1 MTKVKPSAL
10 AVTVLSHGR
19 HSFDVA
25 EAAETLGLSRAQT
38 LQALARLLKKGD
50 IVSPARGFY
59 LVVPPEYRTWGG
71 PPGMSFVDSL
81 MTHLGQPYYVAL
93 LSAAAVHGAS
103 HQAPQVFQVMVRDN
117 TFVRNK
123 TVGRT
128 RLHFYSNSHIEADP
142 VQRLAVPTGYVT
154 VSTKET
160 TVVDLVSKPR
170 FSGGLG
176 NVATILREIGELRG
190 AELARVAARRDRSIA
205 RRVGWLIEK
214 FGEVD
219 DIEALLQAARADE
232 GEPTPLAAAAG
243 RRGALDRRW
252 ALRVN
257 ISVEP
262 DV

>member
-1 MTKVKPSAL
+1 MTIVRPTDL
-10 AVTVLSHGR
+10 AVTLLSHGR

-25 EAAETLGLSRAQT
+25 EAVESLGLSRTQT

-71 PPGMSFVDSL
+71 PPGMSFVDAL
-81 MTHLGQPYYVAL
+81 MTHLRQPYYVAL
-93 LSAAAVHGAS
+93 LSAAATHGAS
-103 HQAPQVFQVMVRDN
+103 HQAPQVFQVMVQDN

-128 RLHFYSNSHIEADP
+128 RLRFYSNPNIAADP
-142 VQRLAVPTGYVT
+142 VQRLTVPTGYVT

-160 TVVDLVSKPR
+160 TVVDLVTKPR

-205 RRVGWLIEK
+205 RRVGWLVER

-219 DIEALLQAARADE
+219 DIEALLQAARADV
-232 GEPTPLAAAAG
+232 GEPTPLGAGGG
-243 RRGALDRRW
+243 RRGPLDRRW
-252 ALRVN
+252 GLRVN
-257 ISVEP
+257 VEVDA

>member
-1 MTKVKPSAL
+1 MTIVKPIDL
-10 AVTVLSHGR
+10 AVTLLSRGR

-25 EAAETLGLSRAQT
+25 EAVETLGLSRVQT

-71 PPGMSFVDSL
+71 PPGMSFIDSL
-81 MTHLGQPYYVAL
+81 MAHLGQLYYVAL
-93 LSAAAVHGAS
+93 LSAAAAHGGS

-128 RLHFYSNSHIEADP
+128 RLRFYSNSNIGADP
-142 VQRLAVPTGYVT
+142 VQKLNVPTGYVT

-160 TVVDLVSKPR
+160 TVVDLVTKPR

-190 AELARVAARRDRSIA
+190 AELARVAARRDRSIV
-205 RRVGWLIEK
+205 RRVGWLVEK

-232 GEPTPLAAAAG
+232 GEPTPLSAAGG
-243 RRGALDRRW
+243 RRGALDKRW
-252 ALRVN
+252 AMRVN
-257 ISVEP
+257 VSVDP

>member
-1 MTKVKPSAL
+1 MKSGDL
-10 AVTVLSHGR
+10 AVTLLSRGR
-19 HSFDVA
+19 HGFDVA
-25 EAAETLGLSRAQT
+25 EAVETLGLSREQT
-38 LQALARLLKKGD
+38 LDALARLLKKGD

-71 PPGMSFVDSL
+71 PPGMSFIDLL
-81 MTHLGQPYYVAL
+81 MAHLGQSYYVAL
-93 LSAAAVHGAS
+93 LSAAAVHGAA

-128 RLHFYSNSHIEADP
+128 RVRFYSNSNIGEDP
-142 VQRLAVPTGYVT
+142 VQKLSAPTGYVT

-160 TVVDLVSKPR
+160 TVVDLVTKPR
-170 FSGGLG
+170 FSGGLS

-190 AELARVAARRDRSIA
+190 AELARVASRRDRSIV
-205 RRVGWLIEK
+205 RRVGWLVEK

-219 DIEALLQAARADE
+219 DIEALLQAARADA
-232 GEPTPLAAAAG
+232 GEPTPLSTAAG
-243 RRGALDRRW
+243 RRGALDKRW
-252 ALRVN
+252 AMRVN
-257 ISVEP
+257 VTVES